1 MPTMEEPLR
10 LMLKEAFLAAADDG
24 RLVQAMAVAREQK
37 RVSSQP
43 DVGEKVGRQGS
54 DLETLRL
61 SMMQTLQ
68 HAAFDGRLAD
78 AIASVQKTRVAQD
91 IESMRVNMKT
101 TLMDAA
107 CSGHL
112 SDTIATV
119 IKARE
124 SRKLQTMRESIAKAL
139 SEAAC
144 GGTLAKTLEDSKREG
159 ETQKVEVMRQSIK
172 QTLQESLT
180 DGRLSQAMEMLKL
193 GKAKASQQSMKST
206 MQTPLPQGQLME
218 VSTSA
223 TSRLHP
229 LTTAPTAAKI
239 ATRLRQLP
247 PVIPPCK
254 KSTATFSS
262 RSITQA
268 GSIRDLS
275 TGPSAMMLDLD
286 PHSKHS
292 PFITQGP
299 SHQDETTRKRSQSQ
313 SMNAVQVSKRAPEES
328 SLLLPPISGI
338 NRGTA
343 YSSTKKRST
352 LTDSFMWDVAPAIG
366 SNSQWTS
373 MESFA

>member
-1 MPTMEEPLR
+1 
-10 LMLKEAFLAAADDG
+10 
-24 RLVQAMAVAREQK
+24 
-37 RVSSQP
+37 
-43 DVGEKVGRQGS
+43 
-54 DLETLRL
+54 
-61 SMMQTLQ
+61 
-68 HAAFDGRLAD
+68 
-78 AIASVQKTRVAQD
+78 
-91 IESMRVNMKT
+91 MRVNMKT
-101 TLMDAA
+101 TLMEAA

-112 SDTIATV
+112 SHTIATV

-124 SRKLQTMRESIAKAL
+124 SRKLQTIRESIAKAL
-139 SEAAC
+139 NEA
-144 GGTLAKTLEDSKREG
+144 S
-159 ETQKVEVMRQSIK
+159 RQSV
-172 QTLQESLT
+172 
-180 DGRLSQAMEMLKL
+180 
-193 GKAKASQQSMKST
+193 KST

-239 ATRLRQLP
+239 APRLRQLP

-254 KSTATFSS
+254 KSTATCSS

-292 PFITQGP
+292 PFITQGT
-299 SHQDETTRKRSQSQ
+299 SHQDETNCNRSQSQ
-313 SMNAVQVSKRAPEES
+313 SMNGVQVSKRSPEES
-328 SLLLPPISGI
+328 SLFLPPIAGI

-343 YSSTKKRST
+343 YSSTKKRSMPT
-352 LTDSFMWDVAPAIG
+352 AIG

>member
-37 RVSSQP
+37 RVSAQP
-43 DVGEKVGRQGS
+43 DVGEKVGRQS
-54 DLETLRL
+54 NDLETLRL

-68 HAAFDGRLAD
+68 HAACDGRLAD
-78 AIASVQKTRVAQD
+78 AIASVQNTRVAQD
-91 IESMRVNMKT
+91 IESMRVNMKN

-124 SRKLQTMRESIAKAL
+124 SRKLQTMRESLAKAL

-180 DGRLSQAMEMLKL
+180 NGRLSQVMETLKL
-193 GKAKASQQSMKST
+193 EKAKASQQSVKST

-239 ATRLRQLP
+239 ATRQLP

-254 KSTATFSS
+254 KSIATFSS
-262 RSITQA
+262 RSIRQA
-268 GSIRDLS
+268 GSIRELS

-299 SHQDETTRKRSQSQ
+299 SHQDETNRKRSQSQ

-328 SLLLPPISGI
+328 SLLLPPIAGI

-352 LTDSFMWDVAPAIG
+352 PTDSFMWDVAPAIG

>member
-1 MPTMEEPLR
+1 MEEPLR

-37 RVSSQP
+37 RVSAQP
-43 DVGEKVGRQGS
+43 DVGEKVGRQGN

-68 HAAFDGRLAD
+68 HAACDGRLAD
-78 AIASVQKTRVAQD
+78 AIASVQNTRVAQD

-101 TLMDAA
+101 TLMEAA

-112 SDTIATV
+112 SHTIATV

-124 SRKLQTMRESIAKAL
+124 SRKLQTIRESLAKAL
-139 SEAAC
+139 SEA
-144 GGTLAKTLEDSKREG
+144 
-159 ETQKVEVMRQSIK
+159 
-172 QTLQESLT
+172 
-180 DGRLSQAMEMLKL
+180 
-193 GKAKASQQSMKST
+193 SQQSVKST
-206 MQTPLPQGQLME
+206 MQTHLPQGQLME

-239 ATRLRQLP
+239 ATRQLP

-299 SHQDETTRKRSQSQ
+299 SHQDETNRKRSQSQ
-313 SMNAVQVSKRAPEES
+313 SINGVQVSKRSPEES
-328 SLLLPPISGI
+328 SLFLPPIAGI
-338 NRGTA
+338 NRGIA
-343 YSSTKKRST
+343 FSSTKKRST
-352 LTDSFMWDVAPAIG
+352 STDSFMWDVAPAIG